1 MLAAATMVGFL
12 FTIDYD
18 KTRAFFVDKLG
29 FQFVSLDQWGLV
41 MRCGGNPIRVAKIPG
56 FTPAPGTVLGWTV
69 SDIESALEW
78 LRERGV
84 APEKYPF
91 MKDSEIWTAPT
102 GDKVVWFKDPVG
114 NILSIS
120 QHVS

>member
-1 MLAAATMVGFL
+1 
-12 FTIDYD
+12 
-18 KTRAFFVDKLG
+18 
-29 FQFVSLDQWGLV
+29 
-41 MRCGGNPIRVAKIPG
+41 
-56 FTPAPGTVLGWTV
+56 
-69 SDIESALEW
+69 
-78 LRERGV
+78 
-84 APEKYPF
+84 